1 MPLTPTTGTGAASVA
16 DGTTDSRAD
25 VLVVASGVTMEGP
38 SGTAT
43 AAFSMDAA
51 LLEEAS
57 WEAPLSAVM
66 SFVTSAAPPK
76 EI

>member
-1 MPLTPTTGTGAASVA
+1 
-16 DGTTDSRAD
+16 
-25 VLVVASGVTMEGP
+25 MEGP